1 MISIKINGI
10 EFLSKPFISILE
22 ACKNIGITIPRFCY
36 HELLSVSGNCRM
48 CLVEIED
55 MEKPVASCVTE
66 VVENMSIYVDSP
78 FVKKARESVIESLLL
93 HHPLDCPICDQA
105 GECDLQDQTKI
116 YGSVYSRYFFEK
128 KGTED
133 KYCGPLIKTIMTRCI
148 KCTRCVRYAE
158 EITGLS
164 YFGTLNRGVDTEI
177 GSYVTK
183 LYKSEISGNVID
195 LCPVGALTSKPY
207 AFKARPWELRLVES
221 IDTNDS
227 LGASIYVN
235 YKESDILRVTPK
247 NNIETNESLITD
259 KARFNFDANNVNR
272 VSSVFVRASNSVYIK
287 KSWNSFFK
295 NLQREVSF
303 NNTKINFFVNQEVD
317 LQTLITL
324 KKLKSICQNKVNIFD
339 TDLINKKKNLYI
351 NTQTNLLN
359 AFSNYSDTVVFV
371 GTNLRFE
378 NALLNARIRYKYRKS
393 FLSVFSIGGVFE
405 NNFPIKFINL
415 NLNSSLRLF
424 EGKCSHLSS
433 LFHFSKSGLVFFGES
448 FTNRILNS
456 DLLIYQIQKKFKN
469 FKFIKVHLS
478 SNTDALNWL
487 NISKE
492 SLNHGLVNFY
502 LLAKKNSFKNKY
514 GILSSI
520 KEISI
525 DSHFPMINKKFDYI
539 LPSKTVFEHTYSFL
553 NIEHQLQKTT
563 PVLNTISEARPS
575 SAIISSIFNID
586 LFNFKFIRWCSHLNE
601 QEKNTD
607 KYTMISSK
615 FNFVNNFVF
624 FDTFLKE
631 NSKIFKYPIKLVIK
645 DFYGSS
651 KMSSYSKT
659 MKLCSSESKI
669 YSNTYSY

>member
-36 HELLSVSGNCRM
+36 HEILSVSGNCRM

-105 GECDLQDQTKI
+105 GECDLQDQAKA
-116 YGSVYSRYFFEK
+116 YGGVYSRYFFEK

-227 LGASIYVN
+227 LGSSIYAN
-235 YKESDILRVTPK
+235 YKESDILRIIPK
-247 NNIETNESLITD
+247 NNIETNASLITD
-259 KARFNFDANNVNR
+259 KARFNFDSNNINR
-272 VSSVFVRASNSVYIK
+272 VFSLFVRSSNNIYVKNSWQVFFKTLQKDFSFTNK
-287 KSWNSFFK
+287 KISFF
-295 NLQREVSF
+295 L
-303 NNTKINFFVNQEVD
+303 NQEVD
-317 LQTLITL
+317 LETLVTL
-324 KKLKSICQNKVNIFD
+324 KKLKNVSSSKISLVD
-339 TDLINKKKNLYI
+339 TDLINKKSNLYL
-351 NTQTNLLN
+351 NKQFNLLDV
-359 AFSNYSDTVVFV
+359 FSNYSDIVVFV

-378 NALLNARIRYKYRKS
+378 NALLNARVRHKYRKS
-393 FLSVFSIGGVFE
+393 FLSAFSIGGVFE
-405 NNFPIKFINL
+405 SNFPLKFVNL
-415 NLNSSLRLF
+415 NLKNSLKLF
-424 EGKCSHLSS
+424 EGKCSVLSS
-433 LFHFSKSGLVFFGES
+433 LFHFSKSGLVFIGDS
-448 FTNRILNS
+448 FTNRVLNS
-456 DLLIYQIQKKFKN
+456 DFLISQVQKSFKN
-469 FKFIKVHLS
+469 LKFVKVHLS

-487 NISKE
+487 NISKD
-492 SLNHGLVNFY
+492 SLCHSNVNFY
-502 LLAKKNSFKNKY
+502 LSTKKNGFKNKFKD
-514 GILSSI
+514 LSVI
-520 KEISI
+520 KEICI
-525 DSHFPMINKKFDYI
+525 DSHFPIFNKKFDFI
-539 LPSKTVFEHTYSFL
+539 LPSKTIFEHAYSFL
-553 NIEHQLQKTT
+553 NLEHKLQKTT
-563 PVLNTISEARPS
+563 AIVNTISEARPTH
-575 SAIISSIFNID
+575 AILSSIFNIN
-586 LFNFKFIRWCSHLNE
+586 LYKFRFLQWCSHLAE
-601 QEKNTD
+601 QEKNINNC
-607 KYTMISSK
+607 MINSRFDFINHFLAFNAFAKESSR
-615 FNFVNNFVF
+615 V
-624 FDTFLKE
+624 L
-631 NSKIFKYPIKLVIK
+631 KYPLKLVIK
-645 DFYGSS
+645 DFYASS

-659 MKLCSSESKI
+659 MKICSSESKVF
-669 YSNTYSY
+669 SNTYSY

>member
-36 HELLSVSGNCRM
+36 HEILSVSGNCRM

-105 GECDLQDQTKI
+105 GECDLQDQAKM

-158 EITGLS
+158 EITGLA

-227 LGASIYVN
+227 LGSSIYVN
-235 YKESDILRVTPK
+235 YKESNILRVTPK
-247 NNIETNESLITD
+247 NNVETNESLITD

-272 VSSVFVRASNSVYIK
+272 VFSPFLRSNKDIYMK
-287 KSWNSFFK
+287 KSWQSLFK
-295 NLQREVSF
+295 NFQ
-303 NNTKINFFVNQEVD
+303 NNFCPINNKISFFVNQEVD
-317 LQTLITL
+317 VQTLVTI
-324 KKLKSICQNKVNIFD
+324 KKLKNLFHSKINIFD
-339 TDLINKKKNLYI
+339 TDLINKRSNLYLS
-351 NTQTNLLN
+351 NQSYLVNN
-359 AFSNYSDTVVFV
+359 FSNYSDTVVFI

-378 NALLNARIRYKYRKS
+378 NALLNARIRHKYRKS

-405 NNFPIKFINL
+405 SNFPVKFINL
-415 NLNSSLRLF
+415 NLRNSLKLF
-424 EGKCSHLSS
+424 EGKCSVLSS
-433 LFHFSKSGLVFFGES
+433 LFHFSKSGLVFIGDS
-448 FTNRILNS
+448 FTNRILNA
-456 DLLIYQIQKKFKN
+456 DFLLSQAQKSFKN
-469 FKFIKVHLS
+469 LKFVKVYLS
-478 SNTDALNWL
+478 SNSDALSWL
-487 NISKE
+487 NISKN
-492 SLNHGLVNFY
+492 SLSYSNINFY
-502 LLAKKNSFKNKY
+502 VLPKKNSLKTKY
-514 GILSSI
+514 TDLSTI

-525 DSHFPMINKKFDYI
+525 DSHFPIFNKKFDFI
-539 LPSKTVFEHTYSFL
+539 LPAKTVFEHAYSFL
-553 NIEHQLQKTT
+553 NLEHNLQKTT
-563 PVLNTISEARPS
+563 AIVNTIAEARPTN
-575 SAIISSIFNID
+575 AIISSVFNI
-586 LFNFKFIRWCSHLNE
+586 NFYNFRHLQWCYHLAE
-601 QEKNTD
+601 QEKNLNKDIITN
-607 KYTMISSK
+607 SK
-615 FNFVNNFVF
+615 FNFMNKFVAF
-624 FDTFLKE
+624 NPIITE
-631 NSKIFKYPIKLVIK
+631 SSKVLKYPLKLLVK

-659 MKLCSSESKI
+659 MQKCSSESKI
-669 YSNTYSY
+669 FSNTYNY

>member
-303 NNTKINFFVNQEVD
+303 NNTKINFFVNQ
-317 LQTLITL
+317 
-324 KKLKSICQNKVNIFD
+324 K
-339 TDLINKKKNLYI
+339 
-351 NTQTNLLN
+351 
-359 AFSNYSDTVVFV
+359 
-371 GTNLRFE
+371 
-378 NALLNARIRYKYRKS
+378 
-393 FLSVFSIGGVFE
+393 
-405 NNFPIKFINL
+405 
-415 NLNSSLRLF
+415 
-424 EGKCSHLSS
+424 
-433 LFHFSKSGLVFFGES
+433 
-448 FTNRILNS
+448 
-456 DLLIYQIQKKFKN
+456 
-469 FKFIKVHLS
+469 
-478 SNTDALNWL
+478 
-487 NISKE
+487 
-492 SLNHGLVNFY
+492 
-502 LLAKKNSFKNKY
+502 
-514 GILSSI
+514 
-520 KEISI
+520 
-525 DSHFPMINKKFDYI
+525 
-539 LPSKTVFEHTYSFL
+539 
-553 NIEHQLQKTT
+553 
-563 PVLNTISEARPS
+563 
-575 SAIISSIFNID
+575 
-586 LFNFKFIRWCSHLNE
+586 
-601 QEKNTD
+601 
-607 KYTMISSK
+607 
-615 FNFVNNFVF
+615 
-624 FDTFLKE
+624 
-631 NSKIFKYPIKLVIK
+631 
-645 DFYGSS
+645 
-651 KMSSYSKT
+651 
-659 MKLCSSESKI
+659 
-669 YSNTYSY
+669 